1 MDIPADA
8 DAYISGSY
16 YKIGQMERAF
26 IFVNGGWILSSRNVA
41 DIEDDIN
48 KKRKAGL
55 EVLET
60 DQ

>member
-16 YKIGQMERAF
+16 YKIGEMERAF
-26 IFVNGGWILSSRNVA
+26 VFVNGGWILSSRNVA
-41 DIEDDIN
+41 DIENDID

-55 EVLET
+55 KMLEA
-60 DQ
+60 DK